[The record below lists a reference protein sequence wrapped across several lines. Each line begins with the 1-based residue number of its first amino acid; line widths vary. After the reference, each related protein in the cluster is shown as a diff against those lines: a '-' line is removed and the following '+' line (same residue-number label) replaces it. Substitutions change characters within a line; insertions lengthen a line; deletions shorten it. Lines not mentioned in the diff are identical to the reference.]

1 MNAYTFRFDQLLSI
15 RGQEK
20 SELEITYKESV
31 RSFEEAA
38 TTLYELLKKKE
49 STIAEQEQQ
58 MQTGFSIVEI
68 HRYASFITGL
78 EKSIDLYQQ
87 KVAAARTKMKWN
99 EERLLEKS
107 IEVKKYEKMKEKDQK
122 LFQDEQIRLEAIRL
136 DEMNSVR
143 FQSKEIG

>member
-20 SELEITYKESV
+20 SELEISYKESV

-38 TTLYELLKKKE
+38 TKLYELLKKKE
-49 STIAEQEQQ
+49 STIAEQEHQ

-87 KVAAARTKMKWN
+87 KVAAARTKMKWQ

-107 IEVKKYEKMKEKDQK
+107 IEVKKYEKMKEKDHK
-122 LFQDEQIRLEAIRL
+122 LFQEEQIRLEAIRL

-143 FQSKEIG
+143 FQSKENG